1 MKKLTKL
8 IIGSA
13 GILAL
18 SYALG
23 TAPANAAQRDVIAD
37 AGVICGAV
45 ITEDPASP
53 IQNACD
59 LRDNTNG
66 LQILEGVCTD
76 SFDGIDNEVAD
87 YLLRNCDR
95 NEEALLRQASSA
107 VLSLDDALARGKE
120 KQKETAA
127 GYLCSYAV
135 KADLLVG
142 TGKLVFTVKEPPV
155 DLAEDARDIA
165 SALGFPCD

>member
-1 MKKLTKL
+1 LTKL

-37 AGVICGAV
+37 AGVICGLGS
-45 ITEDPASP
+45 TDEDMQA
-53 IQNACD
+53 ACE
-59 LRDNTNG
+59 LRANTNG
-66 LQILEGVCTD
+66 EQILGFGCNQT
-76 SFDGIDNEVAD
+76 FDEADNDVAD
-87 YLLRNCDR
+87 YLLRNCHK

-107 VLSLDDALARGKE
+107 VLSLDDYLARRKE

-142 TGKLVFTVKEPPV
+142 TGKLVLTI

-165 SALGFPCD
+165 LALEFPCD

>member
-13 GILAL
+13 GILTL
-18 SYALG
+18 SFALG
-23 TAPANAAQRDVIAD
+23 TAPANAAQRDVIENAE
-37 AGVICGAV
+37 AICLKGSMD
-45 ITEDPASP
+45 EDMQA
-53 IQNACD
+53 ACKLQFD
-59 LRDNTNG
+59 TNG
-66 LQILEGVCTD
+66 EQIPGEVCTLT
-76 SFDGIDNEVAD
+76 FDGDDNGVAD
-87 YLLRNCDR
+87 YLLRNCHK

-107 VLSLDDALARGKE
+107 VLSLDDYLVRGKE

-127 GYLCSYAV
+127 GYLCSYAD

-142 TGKLVFTVKEPPV
+142 ADKLVLTI

-165 SALGFPCD
+165 EALLFPCD